1 MAARPADL
9 KMELEMSVQ
18 PTVVPNAVQMT
29 HAVNNALAELEVLA
43 ADWVKR
49 RRQGLQDA
57 NPTDLQRPTL

>member
-1 MAARPADL
+1 
-9 KMELEMSVQ
+9 MEPEMSVQ
-18 PTVVPNAVQMT
+18 PAVVANPVQVT

-57 NPTDLQRPTL
+57 NPMDLQRPTL